1 MTFLVLAAGSGAFA
15 MLQSLV
21 TPVLPTIQ
29 AQLHT
34 SQSTVTWVMTAN
46 LLSAAVFTP
55 ILGRAGDAFG
65 KRRALVAVLVV
76 LAAGC
81 LLAALAPNIGV
92 LLAARAV
99 QGAAGAVFPLSYGI
113 IRDRFPRERVAV
125 GVGGISAVI
134 AAGGG
139 VGIVLAG
146 PIVQALGYAWLFWL
160 PMILAG
166 LAALAA
172 YLLIPSS
179 TTSQAAHFSW
189 PAAVLLSAWLVSLLL
204 AVSKGPEWGWTSPA
218 VLGLLLA
225 AVTILAVWI
234 VTELRSAHPLIDMR
248 MMRLTPVWTTNLVAL
263 LFGAGQFALFAFL
276 PQFVQTPAGA
286 GYGFGSTVTEAGL
299 LLLPMLVTMFVA
311 GLVSGPIERAV
322 SSKLQLAAGSALSL
336 TAFAALALTHSAQWQ
351 VAAAAALSGAGLGL
365 AMSSM
370 ANLIVT
376 SVPADQTGAASGM
389 NANIRT
395 IGGAIGTAIVGSII
409 TAAPQ
414 PTGLPRESG
423 YTSAF
428 LLLAAISTAA
438 VAAALLIP
446 SSRRTTHPGQA
457 PTPGSHQS
465 SQTRSPEPVAG
476 AGGVL
481 SRACRARSGRHHPCH
496 RTRSRADTGPGCPYR
511 STGMTCSFMAM

>member
-1 MTFLVLAAGSGAFA
+1 MRTTSPRATFLVLAAGSGAFA

-29 AQLHT
+29 AELNT

-55 ILGRAGDAFG
+55 ILGRVGDAFG
-65 KRRALVAVLVV
+65 KRRALVAVLVA

-113 IRDRFPRERVAV
+113 IRDRFPAERVAV

-146 PIVQALGYAWLFWL
+146 PIVETLGYAWLFWI
-160 PMILAG
+160 PMIIAG
-166 LAALAA
+166 LAAPAA
-172 YLLIPSS
+172 YLLLPSSS
-179 TTSQAAHFSW
+179 TTSRAAHFSW
-189 PAAVLLSAWLVSLLL
+189 SAALLLSAWLVGLLL

-218 VLGLLLA
+218 VLGLLIAAAAILA
-225 AVTILAVWI
+225 AWI
-234 VTELRSAHPLIDMR
+234 IAELRSAHPLIDMR
-248 MMRLTPVWTTNLVAL
+248 MMRLTAVWTTNLVAL

-311 GLVSGPIERAV
+311 GVVSGPIEPVV
-322 SSKLQLAAGSALSL
+322 SSRLQLAAGSALSL
-336 TAFAALALTHSAQWQ
+336 AAFAALALTHSAQWQ
-351 VAAAAALSGAGLGL
+351 IATAAALFGAGLGL
-365 AMSSM
+365 ALSSM
-370 ANLIVT
+370 SNLIVT
-376 SVPADQTGAASGM
+376 SVPAGQTGAASGM
-389 NANIRT
+389 NANVRT
-395 IGGAIGTAIVGSII
+395 IGGAIGTAIVGSIV

-438 VAAALLIP
+438 VATTLLVP
-446 SSRRTTHPGQA
+446 SGRRTA
-457 PTPGSHQS
+457 PT
-465 SQTRSPEPVAG
+465 
-476 AGGVL
+476 
-481 SRACRARSGRHHPCH
+481 H
-496 RTRSRADTGPGCPYR
+496 R
-511 STGMTCSFMAM
+511 